1 VSTSP
6 QQSSSRS
13 VTSHSRVGLI
23 RVWRV
28 QEFCLRTQGMT
39 CNCLRCAHDTQQVY
53 GRPVTPGAGPRGR
66 FTPTPMPKDNFG
78 EEAEAA
84 AAKEGMTAAQKAN
97 QVGKVYENRVL
108 PNQSKRF

>member
-1 VSTSP
+1 
-6 QQSSSRS
+6 
-13 VTSHSRVGLI
+13 
-23 RVWRV
+23 
-28 QEFCLRTQGMT
+28 
-39 CNCLRCAHDTQQVY
+39 
-53 GRPVTPGAGPRGR
+53 
-66 FTPTPMPKDNFG
+66 MPKDNFG